1 MKIAISSFLLILI
14 FFSCTEKK
22 TSYFYKV
29 YSEKNR
35 QEKTLPIDKPKFHN
49 PKDTLISS
57 GGFYIGDSSCIV
69 KRYSNFNHC
78 GIDGECVSCE
88 VEGFGI
94 IYNSS
99 IIWGGYGILQTDD
112 DYLNAMI
119 NRALLN
125 CQYQSDVEYYKK
137 GKW

>member
-1 MKIAISSFLLILI
+1 MNKINFVLLILV
-14 FFSCTEKK
+14 FACSCSEKK

-29 YSEKNR
+29 YSENNR
-35 QEKTLPIDKPKFHN
+35 QEKTVPIDKPQFHH
-49 PKDTLISS
+49 PKDSLLSTS
-57 GGFYIGDSSCIV
+57 GFFMGDSSYIV

-78 GIDGECVSCE
+78 GMDGECVCCE

-99 IIWGGYGILQTDD
+99 IVWRGYGILQTDD

-125 CQYQSDVEYYKK
+125 SQFQSDVEFYKK
-137 GKW
+137 GKY

>member
-1 MKIAISSFLLILI
+1 MKITLSSFLLILI
-14 FFSCTEKK
+14 CFSCSEKK
-22 TSYFYKV
+22 TSYFYKT
-29 YSEKNR
+29 YSANNRSEKTFPI
-35 QEKTLPIDKPKFHN
+35 EKPHFHN
-49 PKDTLISS
+49 PKDTLLSTS
-57 GGFYIGDSSCIV
+57 GFQMGDSSYIV

-78 GIDGECVSCE
+78 GMDGESICCE
-88 VEGFGI
+88 IEGFGI

-99 IIWGGYGILQTDD
+99 IIWQGYGILQTDD

-125 CQYQSDVEYYKK
+125 SQFQSDLEYYKK